1 MDIPELILTMVCYL
15 AATGSFVAYLLTSR
29 ESLHRTGV
37 ALLAAGFGIHIV
49 AIAVRS
55 AEVGGFAVKTLHE
68 TLSLLSCVI
77 VGAYLVLSA
86 RFKLA
91 VIGAFVAPLA
101 FIVTLSASLFYSGV
115 RELPGTLNT
124 LWLPAHLAPALLGYA
139 ILAVSF
145 CVSIAY
151 LVQERQLKAKRRN
164 GLYLRLP
171 PLETLDHLNYRFMV
185 WGFSLFTIA
194 IVTGAL
200 LAKSVWGEFWS
211 WEPVQVWSVVT
222 WFLYAML
229 LHSRTAGWRG
239 RRAARL
245 TIVGF
250 AVLVL
255 SFFSINFVFPGKH
268 GGHFGG

>member
-15 AATGSFVAYLLTSR
+15 AATSSFVAFLLTSR
-29 ESLHRTGV
+29 EGLHRAGSW
-37 ALLAAGFGIHIV
+37 LLAIGFGIHVV
-49 AIAVRS
+49 AIGVRS
-55 AEVGGFAVKTLHE
+55 VEVGNFAVKTLHE
-68 TLSLLSCVI
+68 TLSVLSCVI
-77 VGAYLVLSA
+77 VGAYLVLQA

-91 VIGAFVAPLA
+91 VVGAFIAPLA
-101 FIVTLSASLFYSGV
+101 FIMTLSASLFYSGV
-115 RELPGTLNT
+115 EQLPGTLNT
-124 LWLPAHLAPALLGYA
+124 VWLPAHLAPAFLGYA
-139 ILAVSF
+139 ILAVAF

-151 LVQERQLKAKRRN
+151 LVQERQLKAKRRS
-164 GLYLRLP
+164 GFFLRLP

-185 WGFSLFTIA
+185 WGFSLFTLA
-194 IVTGAL
+194 ILTGAL
-200 LAKSVWGEFWS
+200 LAKTAWGEFWS

-222 WFLYAML
+222 WLLYALL

-245 TIVGF
+245 TIFGF
-250 AVLVL
+250 AVLLL